1 MQTATRPARMG
12 GGESPLVS
20 AMPAPAPGERPAHYA
35 DRVGKRYTAQK
46 SDRHRKEL
54 GLYLTPIAVADFM
67 AGRIET
73 RKTTIRMLDP
83 AAGAGVLCC
92 AAVEALVS
100 RRDGPKRI
108 ELVAF
113 EIDGGLIAPLRSVLG
128 YLAEWA
134 RGRGTALAVFVEC
147 RDFVLAR
154 ADALSAPGS
163 IFPLRS
169 GAGEFD
175 VVIAN
180 PPWFK
185 IGKTDPRAAAAAPVV
200 YGQPNIYALFMAVCA
215 ALLRER
221 GCLAF
226 IVPRSFASG
235 YYFRR
240 FRNIFF
246 GTIRPTG
253 VHVFESRRD
262 VFVHDGVLQ
271 ENIVLFGVRQDRWI
285 RQNASAPIAI
295 TSSQGIRGIA
305 APRRRAA
312 QIRDVLDP
320 ASPDM
325 VLRLPTCKEDADA
338 ITAVESWPNDL
349 HGLGLRISTGPVVA
363 FRAKALLGAEGL
375 APGDRAPFLWM
386 GAVRPMRIVWPLR
399 RRNADY
405 ISRSGAGALLVPNR
419 NYVLLRRFSAREEAR
434 RLTAAPWMAAD
445 SPARNVGFEN
455 HLNYIHRPGGAL
467 SDDEA
472 WGLAALYNSRLLDV
486 YFRTIGGNTQVNAA
500 ELRAAPL
507 PDRGAIVQLGRRA
520 REAGADCVDVLDALV
535 ARIAA
540 KRPPGG
546 RTAAPARPAPR
557 RAGRCIGGA
566 NG

>member
-1 MQTATRPARMG
+1 MTSALSARPRPPQPVPYRTDG
-12 GGESPLVS
+12 DDPLAS
-20 AMPAPAPGERPAHYA
+20 AIPAPTPGERPARYA
-35 DRVGKRYTAQK
+35 DRVGKLYAAQK
-46 SDRHRKEL
+46 TVRRRKEL
-54 GLYLTPIAVADFM
+54 GLYLTPVAVADFM
-67 AGRIET
+67 ARRIET
-73 RKTTIRMLDP
+73 RGTTIRVLDP

-92 AAVEALVS
+92 AAVEALAS
-100 RRDGPKRI
+100 RRDGPERI

-113 EIDGGLIAPLRSVLG
+113 EIDNGSIGPLRAALG
-128 YLAEWA
+128 YLAGWA
-134 RGRGTALAVFVEC
+134 RDRGTALAVSVER

-154 ADALSAPGS
+154 ADALPASGS
-163 IFPLRS
+163 ILPPRS
-169 GAGEFD
+169 SVGEFD

-185 IGKTDPRAAAAAPVV
+185 IAKADPRAAAAAPVV

-240 FRNIFF
+240 FRNVFF
-246 GTIRPTG
+246 ATIRPTG

-262 VFVHDGVLQ
+262 VFGREGVLQ
-271 ENIVLFGVRQDRWI
+271 ENIVFFGVRQERRGW
-285 RQNASAPIAI
+285 RNASAPVAI
-295 TSSQGIRGIA
+295 TSSRGIRGMA
-305 APRRRAA
+305 EPRRRDA
-312 QIRDVLDP
+312 RLCDVLDP
-320 ASPDM
+320 ASPDA
-325 VLRLPTCKEDADA
+325 VLRLPVCDEDAEA
-338 ITAVESWPNDL
+338 ITAVESWPNNLD
-349 HGLGLRISTGPVVA
+349 GLGLRISTGPVVA

-399 RRNADY
+399 RRHADY
-405 ISRSGAGALLVPNR
+405 ISRAGADALLVPNR

-434 RLTAAPWMAAD
+434 RLTAAPWIAAD
-445 SPARNVGFEN
+445 FPARDVGFEN

-472 WGLAALYNSRLLDV
+472 WGLAALYNSRLFDV
-486 YFRTIGGNTQVNAA
+486 YFRTTSGNTQVNAA

-507 PDRGAIVQLGRRA
+507 PDRRAIAELGRRA
-520 REAGADCVDVLDALV
+520 REAGPGRLEVLDALA
-535 ARIAA
+535 ARAVTMSI
-540 KRPPGG
+540 PPSL
-546 RTAAPARPAPR
+546 ACA
-557 RAGRCIGGA
+557 
-566 NG
+566 